1 MTEKKNDLSPEFIR
15 SLQSA
20 MEDPTSGTDSPIEA
34 INRLRKAENPTNLE
48 DLRRKLDENAGRF
61 SPKVVFPGEQVSSS
75 NSVNIPPGT
84 SSGPMKTASAPP
96 PEPRVETRV
105 VYKGHRYNGDF
116 FSCMAVAL
124 VELNNPKVNE
134 VMNAWAFVLKDLDGN
149 QVFPQKTV
157 SRPRSKKK
165 KK

>member
-15 SLQSA
+15 NLQAS
-20 MEDPTSGTDSPIEA
+20 MEDPAAGTDSPIEA
-34 INRLRKAENPTNLE
+34 IQRLRKAENPTNME
-48 DLRRKLDENAGRF
+48 DLRRRLDENAGRF
-61 SPKVVFPGEQVSSS
+61 SPKVVFPGEQVQP
-75 NSVNIPPGT
+75 SVP
-84 SSGPMKTASAPP
+84 KAPP
-96 PEPRVETRV
+96 PPPEEKVTTRV

-134 VMNAWAFVLKDLDGN
+134 VMRAWAFVLKDLDGN
-149 QVFPQKTV
+149 QIFPPKTI

>member
-1 MTEKKNDLSPEFIR
+1 MNEKKKDLSSDFIR
-15 SLQSA
+15 NLQASL
-20 MEDPTSGTDSPIEA
+20 EDPTSGIDSPIEA
-34 INRLRKAENPTNLE
+34 IQRIRKAENPDAVE
-48 DLRRKLDENAGRF
+48 DLRRRIDENAGRF
-61 SPKVVFPGEQVSSS
+61 SPKVVFPGEQVAPK
-75 NSVNIPPGT
+75 VT
-84 SSGPMKTASAPP
+84 PP
-96 PEPRVETRV
+96 PASSEPKVETRV

-134 VMNAWAFVLKDLDGN
+134 VMRAWAFVLKDLDGN
-149 QVFPQKTV
+149 QIFPPKTF

>member
-1 MTEKKNDLSPEFIR
+1 MSQKDLNVDFLK
-15 SLQSA
+15 SLNASIA
-20 MEDPTSGTDSPIEA
+20 NPSEGTDSPVEA
-34 INRLRKAENPTNLE
+34 IKRLREKENPSNVE
-48 DLRRKLDENAGRF
+48 DLRRRIDENAGKF
-61 SPKVVFPGEQVSSS
+61 SPKVVFPGEQ
-75 NSVNIPPGT
+75 
-84 SSGPMKTASAPP
+84 ASAPKP
-96 PEPRVETRV
+96 PTAAPEEKVVTRV

-134 VMNAWAFVLKDLDGN
+134 VMKAWAFVLKDLDGN
-149 QVFPQKTV
+149 QMFPPLTKP